1 MNNSLIKSN
10 YRSVSELMPI
20 EEESSN
26 CSRLNETTVQY
37 FQEAIVIGAS
47 SAKIPSK
54 MLSMPR
60 TSNKSGHINSAY
72 DNLNE
77 NEEDLV
83 NNNFSEQYLKV
94 DDSNLIEYSKYW
106 NSKNKRKDSLPG
118 WDRFET
124 LPDPDEDETQKSEWV
139 EVAIKWL
146 KLFAYLFT
154 FIMVWILP
162 VLSKTLMLLMTSM
175 IANDH
180 NVTICNNQ
188 NENFHFIP
196 PLKHDKKYM
205 VNYSKTSSRIPWLFA
220 LYFSII
226 APYILAFGR
235 STRIVYFKRV
245 NRPASL
251 TMFIVISKF
260 HINST
265 QFIFHLLFSK
275 LIYIGL
281 DC

>member
-10 YRSVSELMPI
+10 CRSISEQLTPI

-26 CSRLNETTVQY
+26 SSRLNEATVQY

-47 SAKIPSK
+47 SSKIPNK

-60 TSNKSGHINSAY
+60 TSTKIGYINSAY
-72 DNLNE
+72 DHLTE
-77 NEEDLV
+77 NDEDLV
-83 NNNFSEQYLKV
+83 NNKNFVVDTGKYLKV
-94 DDSNLIEYSKYW
+94 EESNLMEYSEPDW
-106 NSKNKRKDSLPG
+106 NNKSKRKDSLPK

-162 VLSKTLMLLMTSM
+162 VLSKTFMLLMTSM

-188 NENFHFIP
+188 NENFHFSP

-205 VNYSKTSSRIPWLFA
+205 ANYSKTSSRIPWLFA

-226 APYILAFGR
+226 APYIFAFGR
-235 STRIVYFKRV
+235 SSRIVYFKRV
-245 NRPASL
+245 NLPAKLTIFIVCLQQIRSLFLIHLASL
-251 TMFIVISKF
+251 CR
-260 HINST
+260 
-265 QFIFHLLFSK
+265 
-275 LIYIGL
+275 Y
-281 DC
+281 